1 MFCSPFSFKNRYGI
15 LAGPQ
20 SCSHVLKISQSESL
34 KYVVGDVSLNIS
46 PSVGVYNVYP
56 SEICENIVDK
66 LKEDNSFLK
75 YRVELVDSLMFDTTQ
90 QALAL
95 AARLAIYEKKIE
107 EYENNK
113 HKVTVT
119 MYHPVSGQTDDTPNI
134 TADGSVI
141 RINNASEY
149 RYIGVSRNMLI
160 RNKGFL
166 NFGDYIWLDA
176 GKKSGVYQVR
186 DVMNKRFV
194 NRVDILETPG
204 TDPYKYNE
212 ASLRRINIAYND
224 F

>member
-1 MFCSPFSFKNRYGI
+1 MNKEIVKTIVII
-15 LAGPQ
+15 LL
-20 SCSHVLKISQSESL
+20 SVIFISHSIEKKKIIDEL
-34 KYVVGDVSLNIS
+34 T
-46 PSVGVYNVYP
+46 
-56 SEICENIVDK
+56 EN
-66 LKEDNSFLK
+66 NSFLK
-75 YRVELVDSLMFDTTQ
+75 YKVELADSLIFDTTQ
-90 QALAL
+90 YGLKLALAL
-95 AARLAIYEKKIE
+95 ATYEKKIK
-107 EYENNK
+107 EYEDSK

-149 RYIGVSRNMLI
+149 RYVAVSRNMLI
-160 RNKGFL
+160 RNDGFL

-204 TDPYKYNE
+204 TIPYKYNE
-212 ASLRRINIAYND
+212 ASLRRINVAYVD

>member
-1 MFCSPFSFKNRYGI
+1 MSIYI
-15 LAGPQ
+15 
-20 SCSHVLKISQSESL
+20 
-34 KYVVGDVSLNIS
+34 
-46 PSVGVYNVYP
+46 VGVKKMNK
-56 SEICENIVDK
+56 EIVKTIVIILLSVIFISHSIEKKKIIDELTEN
-66 LKEDNSFLK
+66 NSFLK
-75 YRVELVDSLMFDTTQ
+75 YKIELADSLVFDTTQ
-90 QALAL
+90 HGLKLAL
-95 AARLAIYEKKIE
+95 TLATYERKIE

-119 MYHPVSGQTDDTPNI
+119 MYHPVSDQTDDTPNI

-141 RINNASEY
+141 RINSASEY
-149 RYIGVSRNMLI
+149 RYVAVSRNMLI

-186 DVMNKRFV
+186 DVMNRRFV

-204 TDPYKYNE
+204 TIPYKYSE
-212 ASLRRINIAYND
+212 ASIRRINE

>member
-1 MFCSPFSFKNRYGI
+1 MNNELIKTIVII
-15 LAGPQ
+15 LL
-20 SCSHVLKISQSESL
+20 SMVLVLHSVEKKKIIDEL
-34 KYVVGDVSLNIS
+34 T
-46 PSVGVYNVYP
+46 
-56 SEICENIVDK
+56 EN
-66 LKEDNSFLK
+66 NSFLQHK
-75 YRVELVDSLMFDTTQ
+75 VELADSLIFDTTQ
-90 QALAL
+90 NGLELAL
-95 AARLAIYEKKIE
+95 TLITYEKKIE

-134 TADGSVI
+134 TADGSII

-149 RYIGVSRNMLI
+149 RYIAVARNMLI
-160 RNKGFL
+160 RNGGFL

-204 TDPYKYNE
+204 TIPYKYSE
-212 ASLRRINIAYND
+212 ASIRRINIALWRNSDEDLY
-224 F
+224 

>member
-1 MFCSPFSFKNRYGI
+1 MSIYI
-15 LAGPQ
+15 
-20 SCSHVLKISQSESL
+20 
-34 KYVVGDVSLNIS
+34 
-46 PSVGVYNVYP
+46 VGVRKMNNELIKTIVIILL
-56 SEICENIVDK
+56 SVVLVLHSVEKKKIIDELTEN
-66 LKEDNSFLK
+66 NSFLQHK
-75 YRVELVDSLMFDTTQ
+75 VELADSLIFDTTKNGLE
-90 QALAL
+90 LAL
-95 AARLAIYEKKIE
+95 TLATYEKKIE

-149 RYIGVSRNMLI
+149 RYVAVARNMLI
-160 RNKGFL
+160 RHGGFL

-186 DVMNKRFV
+186 DVMKKIFV

-204 TDPYKYNE
+204 TRPYKYSK
-212 ASLRRINIAYND
+212 ASMRRISFAYND

>member
-1 MFCSPFSFKNRYGI
+1 MNNELIKTIVII
-15 LAGPQ
+15 LL
-20 SCSHVLKISQSESL
+20 SVVFVSHSIEKKKIIDEL
-34 KYVVGDVSLNIS
+34 T
-46 PSVGVYNVYP
+46 
-56 SEICENIVDK
+56 EN
-66 LKEDNSFLK
+66 NSFLQHK
-75 YRVELVDSLMFDTTQ
+75 VELADSLIFDTTQ
-90 QALAL
+90 NGLELAL
-95 AARLAIYEKKIE
+95 TLITYEKKIE

-134 TADGSVI
+134 TADGSII

-149 RYIGVSRNMLI
+149 RYIAVARNMLI
-160 RNKGFL
+160 RNGGFL

-204 TDPYKYNE
+204 TIPYKYNE
-212 ASLRRINIAYND
+212 ASLRRINIALWRNSDEDLY
-224 F
+224 

>member
-1 MFCSPFSFKNRYGI
+1 MSIYI
-15 LAGPQ
+15 
-20 SCSHVLKISQSESL
+20 
-34 KYVVGDVSLNIS
+34 
-46 PSVGVYNVYP
+46 VGVIKMNKETVKTIVIILL
-56 SEICENIVDK
+56 SVIFVSHSIEKKNIIDDLTEN
-66 LKEDNSFLK
+66 NSFLK
-75 YRVELVDSLMFDTTQ
+75 YKIELADSLVFDTTQ
-90 QALAL
+90 HGLKLAL
-95 AARLAIYEKKIE
+95 TLATYERKIE

-119 MYHPVSGQTDDTPNI
+119 MYHPVSDQTDDTPNI

-141 RINNASEY
+141 RINSASEY
-149 RYIGVSRNMLI
+149 RYVAVSRNMLI
-160 RNKGFL
+160 RNDGFL

-204 TDPYKYNE
+204 TIPYKYSE
-212 ASLRRINIAYND
+212 ASIRRINE

>member
-1 MFCSPFSFKNRYGI
+1 MKKETVKTIVII
-15 LAGPQ
+15 LL
-20 SCSHVLKISQSESL
+20 SLIFVSHSL
-34 KYVVGDVSLNIS
+34 EKK
-46 PSVGVYNVYP
+46 
-56 SEICENIVDK
+56 NIVDG
-66 LKEDNSFLK
+66 LKEDKYFLQRK
-75 YRVELVDSLMFDTTQ
+75 VELSDSLIIDTTQ
-90 QALAL
+90 HALNL
-95 AARLAIYEKKIE
+95 SARLAVYEKKIE

-113 HKVTVT
+113 HQVTVT
-119 MYHPVSGQTDDTPNI
+119 MYHPVSRQTDDTPNI

-149 RYIGVSRNMLI
+149 RYVAVARNMLI

-186 DVMNKRFV
+186 DVMNKRFL

-204 TDPYKYNE
+204 TRPYKYSK
-212 ASLRRINIAYND
+212 ASMRRISFAYND